1 MRLALFGRVVVPHA
15 GSLRFPERLHDSLRI
30 LFGDPRSQSAHVG
43 SPVDLII
50 RLGTDLVHRP
60 IGGHE
65 NEHDFRRVLLQE
77 SHEPPDPGG
86 PAARDRLHE
95 EQDRTASRDDGG
107 LVFRRAAR
115 GVVHPEPEGAMFVR
129 EPPAVHLRADGR
141 LEFRPAC
148 MAGAPGHRPAPS
160 IEPTTVFTADRSR
173 IAASRH
179 PRYSSIM
186 TPARISAVGLTL
198 SIPAYFGA
206 LPWTG
211 SNSARASPMFPPAAT
226 PSPPI
231 WAAAASLR

>member
-30 LFGDPRSQSAHVG
+30 LFGDPRSQLVHVG
-43 SPVDLII
+43 SPIDFVI

-65 NEHDFRRVLLQE
+65 TEPDSRRGLLQE

-86 PAARDRLHE
+86 PPGRARLRE

-115 GVVHPEPEGAMFVR
+115 GVVHSEPEGAMFVR
-129 EPPAVHLRADGR
+129 EPLAVHLCADGR

-160 IEPTTVFTADRSR
+160 IASMIARANAEVRTSLAPGMKRARSYVTTFEPTTVFTADRSR

-179 PRYSSIM
+179 PRYSCIM
-186 TPARISAVGLTL
+186 TTSSQGIVDSR
-198 SIPAYFGA
+198 
-206 LPWTG
+206 
-211 SNSARASPMFPPAAT
+211 NSSLAT
-226 PSPPI
+226 S
-231 WAAAASLR
+231 